1 MKLRREVKYLAMP
14 VLVSL
19 LLVGC
24 GASTS
29 SESQLE
35 ALVGDW
41 NSFLNILSINAD
53 GTYVSDVPNRDAGE
67 ARDET
72 GTIAFDGTTLTLTT
86 GEVSRGCEVGDQWV
100 FELERFDDEQF
111 RGVVTVD
118 DCHDTVGQ
126 HWTWTR
132 CDMQTL
138 GEDLKICTPVK

>member
-29 SESQLE
+29 NESQLE

-41 NSFLNILSINAD
+41 TTFPSNILQINAD
-53 GTYVSDVPNRDAGE
+53 GTYVINVPNRGTGG
-67 ARDET
+67 ARDGT
-72 GTIAFDGTTLTLTT
+72 GTIAFYGTTLTLTT
-86 GEVSRGCEVGDQWV
+86 GEVSRGCEVGDLWV
-100 FELERFDDEQF
+100 FEIERFDDEQF

-118 DCHDTVGQ
+118 DCLDTVGQ
-126 HWTWTR
+126 LWTWTR
-132 CDMQTL
+132 CDVQML
-138 GEDLKICTPVK
+138 GDVMTCKPIK